1 MPAGSIRITKGNS
14 IRKAQIEMAN
24 NKRLRKM
31 KRSITPI
38 LLKAGLA
45 ACLLLGLTA
54 CKTTRQITKESYN
67 HPSGFLGDYSRMH
80 EGSEGQANL
89 VYFSP
94 EADWARYKKI
104 WIQPVELWKS
114 DDPKSPINRISP
126 ENRKKLIDLFHTAL
140 YNTLSAQY
148 TMVEQG
154 GPDVFIVHA
163 AITEFRRSTPVVG
176 EVSAIYLPLKLVSL
190 GKQTLQG
197 TAIGVGS
204 VTIEAE
210 FLDGET
216 NERLAA
222 ILDARSGTSAIRS
235 KFTGTFGDIDKSFR
249 WWAERLKTRIEE
261 EKQGKTD
268 L

>member
-1 MPAGSIRITKGNS
+1 MMACIAVAGFT
-14 IRKAQIEMAN
+14 Q
-24 NKRLRKM
+24 
-31 KRSITPI
+31 
-38 LLKAGLA
+38 
-45 ACLLLGLTA
+45 
-54 CKTTRQITKESYN
+54 CKTTRQVTKKHYN
-67 HPSGFLGDYSRMH
+67 QPSGFLGDYSQMQK
-80 EGSEGQANL
+80 GAKGQANL
-89 VYFSP
+89 VYFNP
-94 EADWARYKKI
+94 EADWSKYKKI

-126 ENRKKLIDLFHTAL
+126 ENRKKLIDLLHTAL

-163 AITEFRRSTPVVG
+163 AITEFRRSTPVAG
-176 EVSAIYLPLKLVSL
+176 EVSAIYLPLKVVSL

-222 ILDARSGTSAIRS
+222 VLDARSGTSAIRS
-235 KFTGTFGDIDKSFR
+235 KFSSTFGDIDKSFR
-249 WWAERLKTRIEE
+249 WWAEHLKARIEE
-261 EKQGKTD
+261 EKQGITGSKTT

>member
-1 MPAGSIRITKGNS
+1 MRKTTAHRLIFALLPVFLIT
-14 IRKAQIEMAN
+14 
-24 NKRLRKM
+24 
-31 KRSITPI
+31 
-38 LLKAGLA
+38 GLNQ
-45 ACLLLGLTA
+45 
-54 CKTTRQITKESYN
+54 CKTTRQVSKDHYN
-67 HPSGFLGDYSRMH
+67 HPSGFLGDYSQMQK
-80 EGSEGQANL
+80 GTNGQANL

-94 EADWARYKKI
+94 EADWTRYKKI

-114 DDPKSPINRISP
+114 DDPKSPINRVSP

-154 GPDVFIVHA
+154 GSDVLIVHA

-176 EVSAIYLPLKLVSL
+176 EVSAIYLPLKVVSL

-216 NERLAA
+216 NKRLAA
-222 ILDARSGTSAIRS
+222 VLDARSGTSALRS
-235 KFTGTFGDIDKSFR
+235 KFTNTFGDIEKSFR

-261 EKQGKTD
+261 EKHGKTEGKTE

>member
-1 MPAGSIRITKGNS
+1 MKITVQKLCT
-14 IRKAQIEMAN
+14 IMMAC
-24 NKRLRKM
+24 
-31 KRSITPI
+31 IAI
-38 LLKAGLA
+38 AGLTQ
-45 ACLLLGLTA
+45 CN
-54 CKTTRQITKESYN
+54 TTRQVTQKHYN
-67 HPSGFLGDYSRMH
+67 QPSGFLGDYSQMQK
-80 EGSEGQANL
+80 GAKDQSNL

-94 EADWARYKKI
+94 DADWSKYKKI
-104 WIQPVELWKS
+104 WIKPVELWKS

-126 ENRKKLIDLFHTAL
+126 GNRKKLIDLFHTAL

-148 TMVEQG
+148 TMAEQG

-163 AITEFRRSTPVVG
+163 AITEFRRSTPVAG
-176 EVSAIYLPLKLVSL
+176 EVSAIYLPLKVVSL
-190 GKQTLQG
+190 GKQSLQG

-222 ILDARSGTSAIRS
+222 VLDARSGTLAIRS
-235 KFTGTFGDIDKSFR
+235 KFSSTFGDIDKSFR
-249 WWAERLKTRIEE
+249 WWAERLKARIEE
-261 EKQGKTD
+261 EKQGKTGGKTT

>member
-1 MPAGSIRITKGNS
+1 
-14 IRKAQIEMAN
+14 
-24 NKRLRKM
+24 M
-31 KRSITPI
+31 KKSTSHELMFA
-38 LLKAGLA
+38 LLSVFLIAGLIS
-45 ACLLLGLTA
+45 
-54 CKTTRQITKESYN
+54 CKTTRQVSKDRYN
-67 HPSGFLGDYSRMH
+67 EPSGFLGDYSQMH
-80 EGSEGQANL
+80 KGSKGQANL

-94 EADWARYKKI
+94 EADWTKYHKI
-104 WIQPVELWKS
+104 WIMPVELWKS

-126 ENRKKLIDLFHTAL
+126 ENRKKLINLFHTAL
-140 YNTLSAQY
+140 YNTLSDQY
-148 TMVEQG
+148 TMTEEG
-154 GPDVFIVHA
+154 GPEVLIVRA

-216 NERLAA
+216 HERLAA
-222 ILDARSGTSAIRS
+222 ILDARSGTSALRS
-235 KFTGTFGDIDKSFR
+235 KFSNTFGDIEKSFR
-249 WWAERLKTRIEE
+249 WWAERLKTRIKE
-261 EKQGKTD
+261 EKEVKTEGKTP

>member
-1 MPAGSIRITKGNS
+1 MRKTTAFRFIGAWLTICLIT
-14 IRKAQIEMAN
+14 
-24 NKRLRKM
+24 
-31 KRSITPI
+31 
-38 LLKAGLA
+38 GLI
-45 ACLLLGLTA
+45 G
-54 CKTTRQITKESYN
+54 CKTTRQVSKDRYN
-67 HPSGFLGDYSRMH
+67 HPSGFLGDYSLMH
-80 EGSEGQANL
+80 KGADGQSNL

-94 EADWARYKKI
+94 EADWTKYRKI

-114 DDPKSPINRISP
+114 DDPKSPINRISA

-140 YNTLSAQY
+140 YNTLSAHY
-148 TMVEQG
+148 TMVEEG
-154 GPDVFIVHA
+154 GPDVFIIHA

-176 EVSAIYLPLKLVSL
+176 EVSAIYLPLKVVSL
-190 GKQTLQG
+190 GKQSLQG

-222 ILDARSGTSAIRS
+222 VLDARSGTSAIRS
-235 KFTGTFGDIDKSFR
+235 KFSSTFGDIDKSFR
-249 WWAERLKTRIEE
+249 WWAERLRIRIEE
-261 EKQGKTD
+261 EKQGKTEGKTA